1 MEYITKK
8 VPKEADE
15 ILKYVQAHEQ
25 LEKGERVSEA
35 QVLYMTLK
43 HYAEEKYGYKKKS
56 IKKGLGIEHL
66 VGIFTSGTKTSWK
79 DIDKI
84 VYGV

>member
-8 VPKEADE
+8 VPKEADA
-15 ILKYVQAHEQ
+15 ILKYVQAQEQ

-35 QVLYMTLK
+35 EIIYMTLK
-43 HYAEEKYGYKKKS
+43 HYAEEKYGYRKKKE
-56 IKKGLGIEHL
+56 KKGLGIEHL
-66 VGIFTSGTKTSWK
+66 FGSVKGGPISSWK

-84 VYGV
+84 VYGR